1 MGIALEHENY
11 ATGVSMREMSTQV
24 GSTGNNGGA
33 EGLPEMQ
40 ESVLE
45 HAAPE
50 ARQNQGLTSR
60 LADGDYPENRD
71 SVKSGF
77 VRKTDELPPI
87 VWCPCGCGAEV
98 AYPLDMSGEIW
109 RILPIPQATL
119 IALQSVRHP
128 RIDSAVHTSG
138 KSVSMSA

>member
-1 MGIALEHENY
+1 MGIRLEHENY
-11 ATGVSMREMSTQV
+11 ATGVSMREMSTQM

-40 ESVLE
+40 VTVLE

-71 SVKSGF
+71 SVNLG
-77 VRKTDELPPI
+77 VRIGDLLAQTDKYT
-87 VWCPCGCGAEV
+87 ARA
-98 AYPLDMSGEIW
+98 AYS
-109 RILPIPQATL
+109 
-119 IALQSVRHP
+119 IAGQLMFEREHKAISSE
-128 RIDSAVHTSG
+128 SAPSNFR
-138 KSVSMSA
+138 